1 MATTQ
6 QMREAYPEPLVGT
19 TVEGHPRCDHS
30 MGVRV
35 RFPSALRDD
44 GEVAWLVHPAQVDA
58 WAAFAAVMRS
68 VGYLIRDP
76 DSGTANCRNI
86 AGKPFGAT
94 SLHAH
99 LSAIDLNPATNS
111 GTRTDQPKAL
121 QRGVA
126 AIRTRGG
133 VRVFR
138 NLPDDRMHWQIDCLP
153 ADLAVGIDPSG
164 GHGAATAGAAMAQ
177 MEGMEMDKNTWK
189 KVQRALQTLARPLY
203 VGGTVDGFP
212 GPKTD
217 EALKTFERRRKLSRH
232 GVMGRL
238 RDPNAGMWPATREL
252 LFLEALV
259 RS

>member
-6 QMREAYPEPLVGT
+6 QMREAYPEPVVGT
-19 TVEGHPRCDHS
+19 TASGDPRCDHS
-30 MGVRV
+30 VGVRV
-35 RFPSALRDD
+35 RFPSTLHED

-58 WAAFAAVMRS
+58 WKAFAAVMRS
-68 VGYLIRDP
+68 VGYPIRDP

-86 AGKPFGAT
+86 EAKPFGVT

-99 LSAIDLNPATNS
+99 LSAIDLNPATNG
-111 GTRTDQPKAL
+111 GTRTDQPEAL
-121 QRGVA
+121 QRGLA

-153 ADLAVGIDPSG
+153 ADLAMGIAPSG
-164 GHGAATAGAAMAQ
+164 VPSAAAAGTVTAQ
-177 MEGMEMDKNTWK
+177 LEGMEMDKNTWK
-189 KVQRALQTLARPLY
+189 QVQRALQNLERPLY
-203 VGGTVDGFP
+203 VGRTVDGLP

-217 EALKTFERRRKLSRH
+217 EALKTFEQRRKLSRH

-238 RDPNAGMWPATREL
+238 REPSAGMWPATREL

-259 RS
+259 RG